1 MPEYF
6 QPASR
11 AYVICLAISGA
22 GGMVVRGNTS
32 SILSLQDSP
41 RACR

>member
-11 AYVICLAISGA
+11 AHVICLAISGVDGTA
-22 GGMVVRGNTS
+22 VRGNMS
-32 SILSLQDSP
+32 SILSLQDS
-41 RACR
+41 